1 MKNAV
6 KYIFSKNLRLI
17 IMDCVRAS
25 DKKNCLRAIFFFPLV
40 YIQHTVLL
48 S

>member
-1 MKNAV
+1 MKNVV

-17 IMDCVRAS
+17 IRDCVRAS
-25 DKKNCLRAIFFFPLV
+25 DKNCLRAIFFFPFV

>member
-6 KYIFSKNLRLI
+6 NYMFSKNLSLI
-17 IMDCVRAS
+17 IRDCVRAS